1 MLLLLAVAGGCARAP
16 RPTAVSPADIPALI
30 ARAQQELTNA
40 DVRFRLAAALAAAER
55 YDTAIVVARAG
66 QLLAPDNALGPLII
80 GGCQEQAGRYDLAV
94 ATYRDFAN
102 AHPGARGVAA
112 LRARAELALRAGAEQ
127 TARQALA
134 RETELT
140 QQPPDPATLAVLP
153 LVIAGDSSFQPLSRG
168 LAELLTTDL
177 ALIRT
182 LRLLERLQIGAVLD
196 ELKLAESQRVD
207 PATAARVGRL
217 LRAERLVQGVGTIA
231 KDQPVRLSATVV
243 SGAGVVRPVGQ
254 VTGPFKGLLDLEKQ
268 LVFNLSDQLGIRLT
282 EAERQRILAQGTK
295 SLAAFLAYSRG
306 LDAMDRGDYAA
317 AARNFGEAV
326 RADPG
331 FQAAQQG
338 QQAALATPVVQQAAG
353 GQVVT
358 VVQAVQ
364 QVVTPSEPTVSTA
377 LGSTSQDVAPTLAD
391 AIAQLTGTVATT
403 GTTTTERQVTTDSRG
418 ISSVV
423 AASGTIQIIFRRP
436 P

>member
-1 MLLLLAVAGGCARAP
+1 VLLLLAVAGGCARAP

-30 ARAQQELTNA
+30 ARAQQEPTNA
-40 DVRFRLAAALAAAER
+40 DVQLRLAAALAAAER
-55 YDTAIVVARAG
+55 LDTAIVVARAG

-94 ATYRDFAN
+94 TTYRDFADQ
-102 AHPGARGVAA
+102 HPGARGVAA

-140 QQPPDPATLAVLP
+140 QQPPEPATLAVLP

-182 LRLLERLQIGAVLD
+182 VRLLERLQIGAVLD
-196 ELKLAESQRVD
+196 ELKLAESQRVE
-207 PATAARVGRL
+207 PTTAARVGRL
-217 LRAERLVQGVGTIA
+217 LRAERLVQGVGIIA
-231 KDQPVRLSATVV
+231 KDQPVQLSATVV

-254 VTGPFKGLLDLEKQ
+254 VTGPFKGLLELEKQ

-282 EAERQRILAQGTK
+282 EAEHQRILAQGTK

-338 QQAALATPVVQQAAG
+338 QEASLAAPVVQQAGVG
-353 GQVVT
+353 GEIVT
-358 VVQAVQ
+358 VVQAVEH
-364 QVVTPSEPTVSTA
+364 VTAPSEPAIGGTLSA
-377 LGSTSQDVAPTLAD
+377 ARLEIAPTAGD
-391 AIAQLTGTVATT
+391 VIAQLGGATF
-403 GTTTTERQVTTDSRG
+403 GTTTIDRHLAPESQGLPS
-418 ISSVV
+418 IISVV
-423 AASGTIQIIFRRP
+423 NGITIIFRRP

>member
-1 MLLLLAVAGGCARAP
+1 VLLLLAVAGGCARAP

-30 ARAQQELTNA
+30 ARTQQEPTNA

-66 QLLAPDNALGPLII
+66 ELLAPDNALGPLII
-80 GGCQEQAGRYDLAV
+80 GGSQEHAGRYDLAI

-134 RETELT
+134 RETELA
-140 QQPPDPATLAVLP
+140 QQPPEPATLAVLP

-207 PATAARVGRL
+207 PVTAARVGRL

-231 KDQPVRLSATVV
+231 TNQPVRLAATVV

-338 QQAALATPVVQQAAG
+338 QEAAVATPVVQQAG
-353 GQVVT
+353 GGEIVT
-358 VVQAVQ
+358 VVQAVE
-364 QVVTPSEPTVSTA
+364 QVTAPSEPATRDA
-377 LGSTSQDVAPTLAD
+377 LSAATLEIAPTTGD
-391 AIAQLTGTVATT
+391 VIAQVGSATS
-403 GTTTTERQVTTDSRG
+403 GTTTIDRHLAPESQGLPS
-418 ISSVV
+418 IISVV
-423 AASGTIQIIFRRP
+423 NGITIIFRRP

>member
-30 ARAQQELTNA
+30 ARTQQEPTNA

-55 YDTAIVVARAG
+55 YDTAVVVARAG
-66 QLLAPDNALGPLII
+66 ELLAPDNALGPLII
-80 GGCQEQAGRYDLAV
+80 GGSQEHAGRYDLAV
-94 ATYRDFAN
+94 ATYRDFAT

-134 RETELT
+134 RETELA
-140 QQPPDPATLAVLP
+140 QQPPEPATLAVLP

-207 PATAARVGRL
+207 PVTAARVGRL

-231 KDQPVRLSATVV
+231 RNQPVRLAATVV

-282 EAERQRILAQGTK
+282 EAEGQRILAQGTK

-306 LDAMDRGDYAA
+306 LDATDRGDYAA
-317 AARNFGEAV
+317 AARNFGAAV

-338 QQAALATPVVQQAAG
+338 QQAALAAPVVQQAGAG
-353 GQVVT
+353 GEIVT
-358 VVQAVQ
+358 VVQAVE
-364 QVVTPSEPTVSTA
+364 QVTAPSEPATRDA
-377 LGSTSQDVAPTLAD
+377 LSAATLEIAPTTGD
-391 AIAQLTGTVATT
+391 VIAQAGGATLGATT
-403 GTTTTERQVTTDSRG
+403 IDRDLAPESQGLPS
-418 ISSVV
+418 IISVV
-423 AASGTIQIIFRRP
+423 NGITIIFRRP